1 MNTATPTTGITYA
14 SYIDTLNRQEQQQEE
29 EEPEPFTLQRQLQ
42 ATILK
47 PIYPSTIE
55 EDECQVRKNNSDMY
69 DRIGASTGSTFHC
82 NSIVLF
88 LVNTYSSLGIFTL
101 HLISYESIISILLS
115 VGLTLYI
122 YYSIFEDENDD
133 RAMDFHGNTMNW
145 VLLTFAVVTPIGAAI
160 QMVFTRREYAL
171 LQISTLRSTFIQLYN
186 SYTIWGWDYQ
196 PYRNEMLRHNTNG
209 RTKSNLDWLEHSD
222 LALRE
227 ILFICDDLIRYVL
240 VAGIIVVCLFYHSL
254 QQLIDVPVCVKCRAV
269 YSHNH
274 IVLIFS

>member
-1 MNTATPTTGITYA
+1 MNTATPTTGITSA
-14 SYIDTLNRQEQQQEE
+14 SYIDTLNCQEQQQEE
-29 EEPEPFTLQRQLQ
+29 EEEPEPFKLQRQLQ

-55 EDECQVRKNNSDMY
+55 EDECRVRKNNSDMY
-69 DRIGASTGSTFHC
+69 DRIGASAGSTFHC

-122 YYSIFEDENDD
+122 YFSIFEDENDD

-227 ILFICDDLIRYVL
+227 ILFICDDLIRYV
-240 VAGIIVVCLFYHSL
+240 AAIIVVCLFYHSL
-254 QQLIDVPVCVKCRAV
+254 QQLIDV

-274 IVLIFS
+274 IVLICSKWKTVDTAQ